1 MVQQPA
7 VCGVLHLNGSSPAV
21 EWDATPA
28 YGFSTR
34 GGHVV
39 QRDLVT
45 ALLDATVGGATWT
58 VLDHDQ
64 SFLTADLRGEFLRA
78 TRLGLLSRG

>member
-1 MVQQPA
+1 
-7 VCGVLHLNGSSPAV
+7 
-21 EWDATPA
+21 
-28 YGFSTR
+28 
-34 GGHVV
+34 VV

-45 ALLDATVGGATWT
+45 ALLGAAMGGATWT

-64 SFLTADLRGEFLRA
+64 AFFTAELRGEFLRA